1 MRGPLRRFAVVAF
14 CVLAVS
20 RLSGG
25 EPLRMQLFPAVAR
38 EPAVLTIRVT
48 VEAADENRVLQV
60 VAESSTFY
68 RSSEVQIDGKRS
80 SGPERVRV
88 SQRSHWPLQRH
99 ERIDRPARPA
109 RQRLASGQNESRQS
123 ARDHNPA
130 GKDTP
135 APSQSVLT
143 LC

>member
-1 MRGPLRRFAVVAF
+1 VVAF

-68 RSSEVQIDGKRS
+68 RSSEVQIDGKRAAALNVFEFRNVPTGLYNVTS
-80 SGPERVRV
+80 VLIGPHGQRASASRVA
-88 SQRSHWPLQRH
+88 
-99 ERIDRPARPA
+99 RIEPAVRARP
-109 RQRLASGQNESRQS
+109 
-123 ARDHNPA
+123 
-130 GKDTP
+130 
-135 APSQSVLT
+135 
-143 LC
+143 